1 MANAYKPIAQ
11 SFTNIACLAFLIY
24 IPYEKYLKRLH
35 FFTNELINLIKVYHL
50 TLKKTM
56 LPKKYFLEFWQPLS
70 CIIIFI
76 MLSLFFRTG
85 STRH

>member
-1 MANAYKPIAQ
+1 HVFFSYFPTYSPRLANAYKSIAQ

-24 IPYEKYLKRLH
+24 ISYEKHLKRLH

-56 LPKKYFLEFWQPLS
+56 LHKKYFLEF
-70 CIIIFI
+70 
-76 MLSLFFRTG
+76 
-85 STRH
+85 